1 MDASSLSAWASEL
14 DSKNTKRRL
23 QALEDLGA
31 ALQSQPPRSSS
42 ETASRGGLACNYD
55 DNSWQ
60 QIVAPLVR
68 TLRDN
73 NFKVCR
79 ASLACLESLVARVT
93 EHETARQT
101 AGRTASGRNGS
112 ANSSITPFLSLITP
126 AVVECLGNSK
136 AAVQEKG
143 IDLLLAVSDPAVAG
157 GRDTV
162 SSLQRHFAGHR
173 NWRVRERLVAYLG
186 RVAELDPAGINSIHH
201 QQQQQQQ
208 QQRGGGAAAET
219 ESSLLAGLLADAL
232 NDSASQ
238 VRQEA
243 LAAATRVVGLLAGN
257 GGPVLLAQLEA
268 KGVRQ
273 VALSALRD
281 AGSGSV
287 TGGGGGGGGETG
299 SAFTEG
305 AAATAGLLS
314 PITPAPQS
322 SSRSGAAA
330 ATAQAATT
338 VYRAAAAGH
347 GNANGG
353 GAHLT
358 TATRRRRPT
367 AAGKGGRRGTTSVLT
382 RAGAGVLEGE
392 REAPT
397 PTGREAAGRGGGGS
411 RAGSPA
417 ALIGNSPR
425 GLAPGSGEEE
435 SAFSALEPL
444 VAVTVYTERDV
455 RREVE
460 AVKAGL
466 EHESD
471 WQRWVSVM
479 RRLAG
484 VALGGGGSEF
494 PALLVGLVRA
504 SVHDMVG
511 HKVSENRSA
520 VAREACRCVAVLAR
534 CLTDH
539 FGALAELWL
548 PELLRNTTRAVVVA
562 AAGDEAA
569 RAIFGCT
576 KDGFPRLLPYLVD
589 TAKNKSAAIR
599 RRCLDYA
606 MLALARWSDVAFD
619 RCAVQLRD
627 MVAAAV
633 ADADSSVRAT
643 ARRAYWVL
651 NLRFADLA
659 QSVMGSLA
667 PSVQRHV
674 LREDQEFD
682 AEAFVRA
689 ANAAAEDPQ
698 PALGEHP
705 EDLEGYND
713 NDGNS
718 GITAGGGATTPGATD
733 VFASL
738 MSSSSSSSNKLQ
750 ASSSATA
757 TAAAAAAA
765 VARRVH
771 GTHHGAPSS
780 TSSGAHQF
788 AQRRPASAAFDG
800 EGGLAAAAAAAGG
813 AVRSSSARVKVDRGA
828 AAGGGGGGSGRVLR
842 PGGGAP
848 ARRTRPPGRAP
859 AAHDGTMDVADN
871 GNAFSFGAG
880 SAFDAVGGGG
890 GGGGGDGSKNR
901 SASSALRVAG
911 GGGGGGSEGEAA
923 ATMMPAT
930 VKSGAFRVPRGGT
943 SETMT
948 RVPAATT
955 GDALH
960 QRSPAARVVAR
971 RSSVVPAAGGEGEP
985 QSFGPAGALGGVS
998 KGGWGVQPARVVGR
1012 QQQQQQRLDA
1022 SAVGRREEEAGESKA
1037 DGGGP
1042 MRAVVAAP
1050 VVLDRRHVLRQMD
1063 DLADQAGASHWGA
1076 RTGALESMLQ
1086 LLTAEGGGG
1095 GGGGDGS
1102 SDGSGKRDE
1111 GGKFVLESRPAS
1123 RRLETVIAER
1133 ARDVNFR
1140 VVAAALKLFGGL
1152 VEAHPVLMA
1161 GHASALLPSVFPT
1174 LADPKEPVRQ
1184 AANEAL
1190 NACRAAYNPNQ
1201 LCSSLCPRVL
1211 ELPAGR
1217 ARTGLLEFL
1226 AVLVPHS
1233 AVFFLDGHHSSGGG
1247 AGGGGHIQSLTQRVA
1262 SALAQTPPPSN
1273 WDGSLGED
1281 GPTSAGPAASAA
1293 IRLLTALSR
1302 LDRDALA
1309 TASAALPP
1317 EPAAA
1322 VRRALSFLRPKSPS
1336 PPRRTEVAALSS
1348 TSAGESAVAAGGSV
1362 EADGRRSPTT
1372 VSDGDGEEHGV
1383 AAVVTPVVGGVR
1395 SVGGKPSDGNEG
1407 SSSPPTPTPTLETPR
1422 PPVVAAASPPGEG
1435 GFALSSNPGSAFLC
1449 EEISGGRGR
1458 LEAESALFT
1467 PPEQRQQRN
1476 PHRQPLAPVTP
1487 RDSNRQPAGEQL
1499 VSLVSGGSGKNRQ
1512 LAGFPTPKKSLVLA
1526 AAAPASATRSS
1537 TVPAA
1542 ASQDQKAAAEAVM
1555 VGGRLIAGLSLRAR
1569 SHRKMEALSSLRG
1582 LADGEGAGGRP
1593 DFWPRYFGQ
1602 VLMLLL
1608 EGAAVSSAVAAV
1620 AGDGVGRGEA
1630 AATGEESTRRGGG
1643 DGGRQGGVYST
1654 PSSRRRALLRA
1665 KHLQGVRCLVA
1676 RRGEMFP
1683 GSTEMV
1689 VGRLVEIGGGGDG
1702 GDPSVAV
1709 RCEAEACLA
1718 DLVGV
1723 LDPARYLAVLTPL
1736 LALLPAAAGGCG
1748 NLGGDGGEPKE
1759 GIVGGARGVLAQ
1771 CVALGALRA
1780 LTPRLSS
1787 PGLLGALGAGPL
1799 LAGLEAALGGGDLEA
1814 RKRAVL
1820 ALVEMHQVLE
1830 EALLP
1835 FLANFPTNRL
1845 KLITMYIEQRRA
1857 RDKLASA
1864 AAAGPGSAS
1873 TPGFATVKSDASGAV
1888 AATSATR
1895 FTPIR

>member
-1 MDASSLSAWASEL
+1 
-14 DSKNTKRRL
+14 
-23 QALEDLGA
+23 
-31 ALQSQPPRSSS
+31 
-42 ETASRGGLACNYD
+42 
-55 DNSWQ
+55 
-60 QIVAPLVR
+60 
-68 TLRDN
+68 
-73 NFKVCR
+73 
-79 ASLACLESLVARVT
+79 
-93 EHETARQT
+93 
-101 AGRTASGRNGS
+101 
-112 ANSSITPFLSLITP
+112 
-126 AVVECLGNSK
+126 
-136 AAVQEKG
+136 
-143 IDLLLAVSDPAVAG
+143 
-157 GRDTV
+157 
-162 SSLQRHFAGHR
+162 
-173 NWRVRERLVAYLG
+173 
-186 RVAELDPAGINSIHH
+186 
-201 QQQQQQQ
+201 
-208 QQRGGGAAAET
+208 
-219 ESSLLAGLLADAL
+219 
-232 NDSASQ
+232 
-238 VRQEA
+238 
-243 LAAATRVVGLLAGN
+243 
-257 GGPVLLAQLEA
+257 
-268 KGVRQ
+268 
-273 VALSALRD
+273 
-281 AGSGSV
+281 
-287 TGGGGGGGGETG
+287 
-299 SAFTEG
+299 
-305 AAATAGLLS
+305 
-314 PITPAPQS
+314 
-322 SSRSGAAA
+322 
-330 ATAQAATT
+330 
-338 VYRAAAAGH
+338 
-347 GNANGG
+347 
-353 GAHLT
+353 
-358 TATRRRRPT
+358 
-367 AAGKGGRRGTTSVLT
+367 
-382 RAGAGVLEGE
+382 
-392 REAPT
+392 
-397 PTGREAAGRGGGGS
+397 
-411 RAGSPA
+411 
-417 ALIGNSPR
+417 
-425 GLAPGSGEEE
+425 
-435 SAFSALEPL
+435 
-444 VAVTVYTERDV
+444 
-455 RREVE
+455 
-460 AVKAGL
+460 
-466 EHESD
+466 
-471 WQRWVSVM
+471 M

-504 SVHDMVG
+504 SVHEMVG

-606 MLALARWSDVAFD
+606 MLALARWSDAAFD
-619 RCAVQLRD
+619 RYAVQLRD

-651 NLRFADLA
+651 SLRFPDLA

-667 PSVQRHV
+667 PSMQASRAHRHV

-689 ANAAAEDPQ
+689 ADAAAEDPQ

-705 EDLEGYND
+705 EDLDGD
-713 NDGNS
+713 NGSDIAG
-718 GITAGGGATTPGATD
+718 GGGATTPGSAD
-733 VFASL
+733 LSASH
-738 MSSSSSSSNKLQ
+738 SSRSNLQ
-750 ASSSATA
+750 ASSSSSGS
-757 TAAAAAAA
+757 AAAAATAAA

-771 GTHHGAPSS
+771 GTHHGGSSSSSS
-780 TSSGAHQF
+780 TSSGGGAHQF

-800 EGGLAAAAAAAGG
+800 EGGLAAAGG
-813 AVRSSSARVKVDRGA
+813 AARSSSARVKVDRGA
-828 AAGGGGGGSGRVLR
+828 AAAAAGGGGGSGRVLR

-848 ARRTRPPGRAP
+848 ARRARPPGRVA
-859 AAHDGTMDVADN
+859 AAHDGMLDVAADS
-871 GNAFSFGAG
+871 NAFSFGSG

-890 GGGGGDGSKNR
+890 GGNGDGSKNR

-911 GGGGGGSEGEAA
+911 GGGGGSEGEAA
-923 ATMMPAT
+923 TMTMPAT
-930 VKSGAFRVPRGGT
+930 AKSGAFRVPRGGA
-943 SETMT
+943 SEAMT
-948 RVPAATT
+948 RVPAAAS

-960 QRSPAARVVAR
+960 QRSPATRVVAR

-985 QSFGPAGALGGVS
+985 QGFGAPGAVGGVS
-998 KGGWGVQPARVVGR
+998 KAGRGVQPARVVGR

-1022 SAVGRREEEAGESKA
+1022 SAAGRREEEAGESKA
-1037 DGGGP
+1037 DGGGA
-1042 MRAVVAAP
+1042 MRAVAAAP
-1050 VVLDRRHVLRQMD
+1050 IVLDRRHVLRQMD
-1063 DLADQAGASHWGA
+1063 DLADQAGVSHWGA
-1076 RTGALESMLQ
+1076 RTEALESMLH
-1086 LLTAEGGGG
+1086 LLTVEGGGG
-1095 GGGGDGS
+1095 GSS
-1102 SDGSGKRDE
+1102 SDSGERGE

-1123 RRLETVIAER
+1123 RRLETVISER
-1133 ARDVNFR
+1133 TRDANFR

-1152 VEAHPVLMA
+1152 VGAHPTLMS
-1161 GHASALLPSVFPT
+1161 GHTSALLPSVFPT

-1233 AVFFLDGHHSSGGG
+1233 AVFFLEGHHSSGGG
-1247 AGGGGHIQSLTQRVA
+1247 AGGGGGHMQSLTQRVA
-1262 SALAQTPPPSN
+1262 SALAQAPPPSN

-1336 PPRRTEVAALSS
+1336 PSPSPPRRREVAAPSP
-1348 TSAGESAVAAGGSV
+1348 TSVSESAAAAGGSA
-1362 EADGRRSPTT
+1362 EAGGRRSPTT
-1372 VSDGDGEEHGV
+1372 DGDGEEHAV
-1383 AAVVTPVVGGVR
+1383 AAVVSPAVGGAR
-1395 SVGGKPSDGNEG
+1395 SVGRKPGDGDEG
-1407 SSSPPTPTPTLETPR
+1407 SLLLSPPLPSPLETPR
-1422 PPVVAAASPPGEG
+1422 PPLVAAASPAGDG
-1435 GFALSSNPGSAFLC
+1435 GFALSSNPGTAFLC
-1449 EEISGGRGR
+1449 EEGSGGRGR
-1458 LEAESALFT
+1458 PETESALFT
-1467 PPEQRQQRN
+1467 PQEQRQQQQQQN
-1476 PHRQPLAPVTP
+1476 PHRQPFAP
-1487 RDSNRQPAGEQL
+1487 RDSNGQPGGERRVGL
-1499 VSLVSGGSGKNRQ
+1499 ISGETGKNKQ
-1512 LAGFPTPKKSLVLA
+1512 LAGFPTPKKGLVV
-1526 AAAPASATRSS
+1526 AAPASATRSP

-1542 ASQDQKAAAEAVM
+1542 AAAEAMV
-1555 VGGRLIAGLSLRAR
+1555 VGGRLIAGLSRGAR
-1569 SHRKMEALSSLRG
+1569 SHRKIEALSLLPG
-1582 LADGEGAGGRP
+1582 LADGEGAGGRA

-1608 EGAAVSSAVAAV
+1608 EGAAMSPAAAAV
-1620 AGDGVGRGEA
+1620 V
-1630 AATGEESTRRGGG
+1630 TGEESTRRGGG
-1643 DGGRQGGVYST
+1643 NGGRQGGVYST
-1654 PSSRRRALLRA
+1654 PSRRRALLRA

-1676 RRGEMFP
+1676 RRGGMFP

-1689 VGRLVEIGGGGDG
+1689 VGRLVEIGGGGGGG
-1702 GDPSVAV
+1702 GDPSLGV

-1736 LALLPAAAGGCG
+1736 LALLPDAAAAAAAAAGDCE
-1748 NLGGDGGEPKE
+1748 NPSGDGGGPKE
-1759 GIVGGARGVLAQ
+1759 GLAEGARGVLAQ

-1820 ALVEMHQVLE
+1820 ALVEMYQVLE

-1857 RDKLASA
+1857 RDKLAAAAAA
-1864 AAAGPGSAS
+1864 AAAGTEAATS
-1873 TPGFATVKSDASGAV
+1873 PGFARVESGGSVAAV
-1888 AATSATR
+1888 AATR

>member
-1 MDASSLSAWASEL
+1 L
-14 DSKNTKRRL
+14 
-23 QALEDLGA
+23 
-31 ALQSQPPRSSS
+31 
-42 ETASRGGLACNYD
+42 
-55 DNSWQ
+55 
-60 QIVAPLVR
+60 
-68 TLRDN
+68 
-73 NFKVCR
+73 
-79 ASLACLESLVARVT
+79 
-93 EHETARQT
+93 
-101 AGRTASGRNGS
+101 
-112 ANSSITPFLSLITP
+112 
-126 AVVECLGNSK
+126 
-136 AAVQEKG
+136 
-143 IDLLLAVSDPAVAG
+143 
-157 GRDTV
+157 
-162 SSLQRHFAGHR
+162 
-173 NWRVRERLVAYLG
+173 
-186 RVAELDPAGINSIHH
+186 
-201 QQQQQQQ
+201 
-208 QQRGGGAAAET
+208 
-219 ESSLLAGLLADAL
+219 
-232 NDSASQ
+232 
-238 VRQEA
+238 
-243 LAAATRVVGLLAGN
+243 
-257 GGPVLLAQLEA
+257 
-268 KGVRQ
+268 
-273 VALSALRD
+273 
-281 AGSGSV
+281 
-287 TGGGGGGGGETG
+287 
-299 SAFTEG
+299 
-305 AAATAGLLS
+305 
-314 PITPAPQS
+314 
-322 SSRSGAAA
+322 
-330 ATAQAATT
+330 
-338 VYRAAAAGH
+338 
-347 GNANGG
+347 
-353 GAHLT
+353 
-358 TATRRRRPT
+358 
-367 AAGKGGRRGTTSVLT
+367 
-382 RAGAGVLEGE
+382 
-392 REAPT
+392 
-397 PTGREAAGRGGGGS
+397 
-411 RAGSPA
+411 
-417 ALIGNSPR
+417 
-425 GLAPGSGEEE
+425 
-435 SAFSALEPL
+435 
-444 VAVTVYTERDV
+444 
-455 RREVE
+455 
-460 AVKAGL
+460 
-466 EHESD
+466 
-471 WQRWVSVM
+471 
-479 RRLAG
+479 
-484 VALGGGGSEF
+484 
-494 PALLVGLVRA
+494 
-504 SVHDMVG
+504 
-511 HKVSENRSA
+511 
-520 VAREACRCVAVLAR
+520 
-534 CLTDH
+534 
-539 FGALAELWL
+539 
-548 PELLRNTTRAVVVA
+548 
-562 AAGDEAA
+562 
-569 RAIFGCT
+569 
-576 KDGFPRLLPYLVD
+576 
-589 TAKNKSAAIR
+589 
-599 RRCLDYA
+599 
-606 MLALARWSDVAFD
+606 
-619 RCAVQLRD
+619 
-627 MVAAAV
+627 
-633 ADADSSVRAT
+633 
-643 ARRAYWVL
+643 
-651 NLRFADLA
+651 
-659 QSVMGSLA
+659 
-667 PSVQRHV
+667 QRHV

-682 AEAFVRA
+682 SEAFVRA
-689 ANAAAEDPQ
+689 ADAAAEDPQ

-705 EDLEGYND
+705 EDLDGYNN

-718 GITAGGGATTPGATD
+718 GITAGGGAATPGATD
-733 VFASL
+733 VSASR
-738 MSSSSSSSNKLQ
+738 MSSSSSSSNLQ
-750 ASSSATA
+750 ASSSAT
-757 TAAAAAAA
+757 AAAAAA

-788 AQRRPASAAFDG
+788 AQRRPASAAFDS
-800 EGGLAAAAAAAGG
+800 EGGLAAVAAVAAGG
-813 AVRSSSARVKVDRGA
+813 AARSSSARVKVDRGA

-911 GGGGGGSEGEAA
+911 GGGGGGGSEGEAA

-930 VKSGAFRVPRGGT
+930 GKSGAFRVPRGGV

-948 RVPAATT
+948 RVPAAAS

-985 QSFGPAGALGGVS
+985 QSFGAPGALGGVS
-998 KGGWGVQPARVVGR
+998 KGGRGVQPARVVGR
-1012 QQQQQQRLDA
+1012 QQQQQRLDA

-1037 DGGGP
+1037 DGGGA

-1076 RTGALESMLQ
+1076 RTEALESMLH
-1086 LLTAEGGGG
+1086 LLTVEGGGG

-1102 SDGSGKRDE
+1102 SNGSGERGE
-1111 GGKFVLESRPAS
+1111 GGKLVLESRPAS
-1123 RRLETVIAER
+1123 RRLEAVIAER
-1133 ARDVNFR
+1133 TRDVNFR

-1152 VEAHPVLMA
+1152 VEAHPALMA
-1161 GHASALLPSVFPT
+1161 GHTSALLPSVFPT
-1174 LADPKEPVRQ
+1174 LADAKEPVRQ

-1247 AGGGGHIQSLTQRVA
+1247 AGGGGHMQSLTQRVA

-1302 LDRDALA
+1302 LDREALA

-1322 VRRALSFLRPKSPS
+1322 VRRALSFLRPESPS
-1336 PPRRTEVAALSS
+1336 PPGRTEAAALSPI
-1348 TSAGESAVAAGGSV
+1348 SAAESAVVAGGSV

-1372 VSDGDGEEHGV
+1372 VSDEDGEEHGV
-1383 AAVVTPVVGGVR
+1383 AAVVTPAVGGAR
-1395 SVGGKPSDGNEG
+1395 SVGGKPGDGNKG
-1407 SSSPPTPTPTLETPR
+1407 SSSPPPPPLETPR
-1422 PPVVAAASPPGEG
+1422 PPVVAAASPLGEG

-1449 EEISGGRGR
+1449 EERSGGRGR

-1476 PHRQPLAPVTP
+1476 PHRQPLVPVTP
-1487 RDSNRQPAGEQL
+1487 RDSNRQPAGEQH
-1499 VSLVSGGSGKNRQ
+1499 VGLVSGGSGKNKQ
-1512 LAGFPTPKKSLVLA
+1512 LAGFPIPKKSLVHS

-1537 TVPAA
+1537 TAPAA
-1542 ASQDQKAAAEAVM
+1542 ASQDQKGAAEAVM
-1555 VGGRLIAGLSLRAR
+1555 VGGRLIAGLSRGAR
-1569 SHRKMEALSSLRG
+1569 SHRKIEALSSLRG

-1608 EGAAVSSAVAAV
+1608 EGAAVSSPVAAAAAAA
-1620 AGDGVGRGEA
+1620 AGDGVGGGEA
-1630 AATGEESTRRGGG
+1630 TATGEGSTRRGGG
-1643 DGGRQGGVYST
+1643 NGDGQGGVYST

-1689 VGRLVEIGGGGDG
+1689 VGRLVEIGGGGG
-1702 GDPSVAV
+1702 GGEDPSVAV

-1736 LALLPAAAGGCG
+1736 LALLPAAAAAAGGGCG

-1759 GIVGGARGVLAQ
+1759 GLAGGARGALAQ
-1771 CVALGALRA
+1771 CVVLGALRA

-1787 PGLLGALGAGPL
+1787 PGLLGALGAGSL

-1820 ALVEMHQVLE
+1820 ALVEMYQVLE

-1857 RDKLASA
+1857 RDKLAAAA
-1864 AAAGPGSAS
+1864 AAAGTGSAS
-1873 TPGFATVKSDASGAV
+1873 TPGFATVKPGASGAV
-1888 AATSATR
+1888 AATTATR
-1895 FTPIR
+1895 FMPIR